1 MYATRSYK
9 FNLDIGLETPAN
21 LIHIYV
27 KRIHGQ
33 LRLFWRMEHLA
44 KHPGEKFKN
53 IIKQQVQLSGASD
66 KRRQLTKF
74 KDVNASLK
82 LVLSSRSGVQAFIFS
97 PNFKSFRKMKQIK
110 ALPIYSENKSPRKS
124 LYIRQ
129 ITFTIRY
136 LKRREIP

>member
-1 MYATRSYK
+1 
-9 FNLDIGLETPAN
+9 L
-21 LIHIYV
+21 
-27 KRIHGQ
+27 
-33 LRLFWRMEHLA
+33 EHLA

-66 KRRQLTKF
+66 KRRQFTKF

-82 LVLSSRSGVQAFIFS
+82 LVFSSRSFFKIAFIF
-97 PNFKSFRKMKQIK
+97 KSTRKMKQIK
-110 ALPIYSENKSPRKS
+110 ALPICSENKSPRKS

-136 LKRREIP
+136 LKAMEIQ